1 MLAKVVKVLR
11 SGSHVLPTIY
21 PRILPLINAIPLI
34 DAKDYVVEVLGAIRE
49 GKIIHGLLNIW
60 ISLDSLTKVRGSV
73 M

>member
-21 PRILPLINAIPLI
+21 PRILPLMNAIPVI

-49 GKIIHGLLNIW
+49 GKIKQRLLVQLSFFRKFHI
-60 ISLDSLTKVRGSV
+60 LTF
-73 M
+73 

>member
-34 DAKDYVVEVLGAIRE
+34 DAKDYVVEVLAAIRE
-49 GKIIHGLLNIW
+49 GKITPKGLHG
-60 ISLDSLTKVRGSV
+60 
-73 M
+73 